1 MHHAPAHLPDY
12 DELAH
17 ALQQARSLCTP
28 SELQGLLCG
37 LLAGGARLT
46 RPTLS
51 KILEAHLEFSEPL
64 DEDWAGSLWSY
75 NAALRLSLA
84 DDDYTFTL
92 CLPDDDAPMRARVEG
107 LGAWCNG
114 FLFGFGTALRKI
126 DESRIGED
134 VHQALADIAEIARVD
149 TAELSEQDEVDLMHL
164 VEYLRL
170 AAIMIFT
177 TFLPDQ
183 ERTPTDAVEDDAC

>member
-1 MHHAPAHLPDY
+1 MHHAPTHLPDY
-12 DELAH
+12 DELAQ

-37 LLAGGARLT
+37 LLAGGARLA

-64 DEDWAGSLWSY
+64 DEDWASSLWAY
-75 NAALRLSLA
+75 NEALRVSLA
-84 DDDYTFTL
+84 DDDYAFAL

-126 DESRIGED
+126 DESRLGED
-134 VHQALADIAEIARVD
+134 VQQALADIAEIARVD
-149 TAELSEQDEVDLMHL
+149 TAGLSEQDEADLMHL

-170 AAIMIFT
+170 AAVMIFT
-177 TFLPDQ
+177 TFLPEH
-183 ERTPTDAVEDDAC
+183 ERAQPDAPEDAH